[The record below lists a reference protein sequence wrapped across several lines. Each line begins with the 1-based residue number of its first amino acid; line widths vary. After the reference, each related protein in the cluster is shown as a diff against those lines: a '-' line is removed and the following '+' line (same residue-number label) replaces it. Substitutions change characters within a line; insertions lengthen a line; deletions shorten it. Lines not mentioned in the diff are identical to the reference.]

1 MPKRILVVDDSAKV
15 RKALR
20 RSLEDHAGFQVCGEA
35 VDGLEAI
42 EKVYELRP
50 DLVVL
55 DLVMPD
61 MNGVEV
67 ASALKGMM
75 PDVPIILLTGYDDKV
90 GKELASVV
98 GANIVLAKTEGMK
111 KLIDSVEHLL
121 QPA

>member
-1 MPKRILVVDDSAKV
+1 MPKRILLVDDSAKV

-20 RSLEDHAGFQVCGEA
+20 RSLEDHAGFEVCGEA

-42 EKVYELRP
+42 EKVGELHP

-90 GKELASVV
+90 GKALASVV

>member
-1 MPKRILVVDDSAKV
+1 MPKKRILVVDDSSKV

-20 RSLEDHAGFQVCGEA
+20 RSLEDQPGFEVCGEA
-35 VDGLEAI
+35 IDGLDAI
-42 EKVYELRP
+42 EKVRQLKP
-50 DLVVL
+50 DLI

-67 ASALKGMM
+67 TSALKDMM
-75 PDVPIILLTGYDDKV
+75 PNVPIILLTAYDDKI

-98 GANIVLAKTEGMK
+98 GASVVLAKTEGMK

-121 QPA
+121 EPV

>member
-67 ASALKGMM
+67 ASALKGIM
-75 PDVPIILLTGYDDKV
+75 PGVPIILLTGYDDKV

-121 QPA
+121 EPA

>member
-121 QPA
+121 EPA